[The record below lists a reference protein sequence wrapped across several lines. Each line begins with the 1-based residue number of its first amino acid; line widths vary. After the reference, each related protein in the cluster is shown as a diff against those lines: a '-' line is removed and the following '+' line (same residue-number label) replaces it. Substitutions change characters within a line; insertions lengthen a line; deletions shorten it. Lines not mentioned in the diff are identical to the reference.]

1 MRKKYLIKNV
11 LLLLLIG
18 FPLVL
23 SAQIKRGKDYK
34 TTPTHAI
41 AENND
46 TSYLSREQKDSILIN
61 NLQYKLQEYEL
72 NEIVLRSQL
81 GKSAR
86 EDSIDKVMKRAQI
99 DSLRKKT
106 PGVPIVIEGNTLFK
120 LYARRGGVAPTTRAR
135 SAEAVI
141 MSLGKRLSLTQDTL
155 YIFESDYAS
164 DIMCGDEV
172 IVSLTDHDGLWQ
184 NTTRSELAQK
194 YLPIISKEISLLQK
208 EYGLKRKI
216 QNILLGLLVIG
227 IQVTLISLTYR
238 LFKRLRLKISKMVRT
253 KLKPLKIKDYEFLDA
268 KKQGSILLFVSR
280 ILRLIIIII
289 QLVISIPIL
298 FSIFPETKDF
308 AYTIFSYIWNPTRDI
323 LWSVLN
329 YFPKI
334 FKIIIVYF
342 CFKYVVKGL
351 RYMTN
356 EVATG
361 KLKINGFYADWAF
374 PTYYILRFFA
384 YSLMLI
390 MIWPLLP
397 NSESNIFQG
406 VSVFIGLVIS
416 LGSTTVIGNLMA
428 GLVITYM
435 RPFKVGDFI
444 KLQDTMGSVVEK
456 TPFVTRLR
464 TPKNDVVTIP
474 NSFILSSLTLN
485 YSFAAE
491 QYGIIVHTTVTI
503 GYDVEWKTVEN
514 LLISAALET
523 KNIMSEPMPFVLA
536 TQLDDFYCSYEIN
549 AYTKADHSLPDV
561 YSNLHK
567 NVIDKFN
574 EAGIEI
580 MSPHFYGGRDSNRPQ
595 MPESFIKK

>member
-1 MRKKYLIKNV
+1 M
-11 LLLLLIG
+11 
-18 FPLVL
+18 
-23 SAQIKRGKDYK
+23 
-34 TTPTHAI
+34 
-41 AENND
+41 
-46 TSYLSREQKDSILIN
+46 SREQNDSILIN

-106 PGVPIVIEGNTLFK
+106 PGVPVVIEGNTLFK

-329 YFPKI
+329 YF
-334 FKIIIVYF
+334 
-342 CFKYVVKGL
+342 L
-351 RYMTN
+351 RY
-356 EVATG
+356 
-361 KLKINGFYADWAF
+361 LK
-374 PTYYILRFFA
+374 
-384 YSLMLI
+384 SL
-390 MIWPLLP
+390 
-397 NSESNIFQG
+397 S
-406 VSVFIGLVIS
+406 
-416 LGSTTVIGNLMA
+416 
-428 GLVITYM
+428 Y
-435 RPFKVGDFI
+435 
-444 KLQDTMGSVVEK
+444 
-456 TPFVTRLR
+456 
-464 TPKNDVVTIP
+464 
-474 NSFILSSLTLN
+474 
-485 YSFAAE
+485 
-491 QYGIIVHTTVTI
+491 
-503 GYDVEWKTVEN
+503 
-514 LLISAALET
+514 ISALSMWL
-523 KNIMSEPMPFVLA
+523 KD
-536 TQLDDFYCSYEIN
+536 LDI
-549 AYTKADHSLPDV
+549 
-561 YSNLHK
+561 
-567 NVIDKFN
+567 
-574 EAGIEI
+574 
-580 MSPHFYGGRDSNRPQ
+580 
-595 MPESFIKK
+595 